1 MGDPE
6 AGDPVRRE
14 TRNRFPV
21 VHDAP
26 RFGADDAGK
35 RPQGGAFPR
44 SVRTNQGDDLPSP
57 DKEGNIANRLDGSV
71 MYAYMIDC

>member
-6 AGDPVRRE
+6 ARDPVGRE
-14 TRNRFPV
+14 TRYRFPV

-26 RFGADDAGK
+26 RGGTDDAGE

-44 SVRTNQGDDLPSP
+44 PVRTDQGDDLPSP
-57 DKEGNIANRLDGSV
+57 DEKGNIANRLDGSV
-71 MYAYMIDC
+71 IYAKMIDS